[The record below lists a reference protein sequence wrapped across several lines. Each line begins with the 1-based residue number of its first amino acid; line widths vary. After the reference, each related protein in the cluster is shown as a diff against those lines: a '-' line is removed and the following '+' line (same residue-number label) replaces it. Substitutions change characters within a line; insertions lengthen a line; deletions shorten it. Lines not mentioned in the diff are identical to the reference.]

1 MKLYISRNDTAKPEF
16 VREKFTPKRMNCLLW
31 SELENFIYN
40 GSVVKTKIKD
50 FYNELIS
57 MVLGG

>member
-31 SELENFIYN
+31 SELEDFIGN
-40 GSVVKTKIKD
+40 ARTPVTLVMG
-50 FYNELIS
+50 
-57 MVLGG
+57 